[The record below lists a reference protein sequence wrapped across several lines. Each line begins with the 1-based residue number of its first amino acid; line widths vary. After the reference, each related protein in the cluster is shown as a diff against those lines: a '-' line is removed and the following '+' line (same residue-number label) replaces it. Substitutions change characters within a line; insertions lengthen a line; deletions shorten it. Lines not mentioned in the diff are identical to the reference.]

1 MTRYFAAAVLAAAS
15 FAARADAV
23 ATLKDFVADV
33 KSGRAAFTQT
43 VVSPDG
49 AKKKTSS
56 GSFEFL
62 RPNRF
67 RFAYEK
73 PFEQLIVADGHKV
86 WVHDV
91 ELNQVTSR
99 RLAQALG
106 ATPAVILAG
115 GSLDKDFMLEAQS
128 PRDGLEWVKA
138 TPRATDSTFQAVRI
152 GFKGRELAVIE
163 IADNFGQRS
172 LLQFSQ
178 FAANVPIA
186 PERFRFTPPAGA
198 DVIEQ

>member
-23 ATLKDFVADV
+23 ATLKDFVSDV

-86 WVHDV
+86 WVYDV

>member
-1 MTRYFAAAVLAAAS
+1 MTRFFAAAVLAAAS

-23 ATLKDFVADV
+23 ATLKDFVSDV

-106 ATPAVILAG
+106 ATPAVILTG

>member
-1 MTRYFAAAVLAAAS
+1 MTRFFAAAVLAAAS

-86 WVHDV
+86 WVYDV

>member
-23 ATLKDFVADV
+23 ATLKDFVSDV

-106 ATPAVILAG
+106 ATPAVILTG

>member
-1 MTRYFAAAVLAAAS
+1 MTRFFAAAVLAAAS

-23 ATLKDFVADV
+23 ATLKDFVSDV

>member
-1 MTRYFAAAVLAAAS
+1 MTRFFAAAVLAAAS

-23 ATLKDFVADV
+23 ATLKDFVSDV

-73 PFEQLIVADGHKV
+73 PFEQLIVADGYKV

-138 TPRATDSTFQAVRI
+138 TPRATDSTFQAVHI

-172 LLQFSQ
+172 LLQFSR

>member
-1 MTRYFAAAVLAAAS
+1 MMRFLAAAILAAAS

-23 ATLKDFVADV
+23 ATLKDFVSDV
-33 KSGRAAFTQT
+33 RSGRAAFTQT

-49 AKKKTSS
+49 AKKKASS
-56 GSFEFL
+56 GTFEFL

-67 RFAYEK
+67 RFAYDK
-73 PFEQLIVADGHKV
+73 PFEQLIVADGQKV

-115 GSLDKDFMLEAQS
+115 GSLDKDFVLAAEPA
-128 PRDGLEWVKA
+128 REGLEWVKA
-138 TPRATDSTFQAVRI
+138 TPKATDSTFQAVRI
-152 GFKGRELAVIE
+152 GFKGPELAVIE
-163 IADNFGQRS
+163 IADNFGQLS
-172 LLQFSQ
+172 LLRFSQ